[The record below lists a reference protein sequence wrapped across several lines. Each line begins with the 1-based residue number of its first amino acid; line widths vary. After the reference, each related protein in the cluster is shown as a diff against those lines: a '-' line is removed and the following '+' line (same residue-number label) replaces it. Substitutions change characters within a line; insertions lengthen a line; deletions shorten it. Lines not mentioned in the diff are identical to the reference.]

1 MCTGFVLLSSRLQDF
16 LRVDLY
22 ANNLLG
28 TCIPDFLTADLH
40 ATIPITKC
48 SYIYLFN
55 ICYSNLPSVVIY
67 SCLTSVLPT
76 MHDHAACLICCAPI
90 ILSKASNM
98 QVSMHKLQNMQ
109 WLPSVR
115 KCEI

>member
-1 MCTGFVLLSSRLQDF
+1 MPIICWVPAYQISLQQ
-16 LRVDLY
+16 
-22 ANNLLG
+22 
-28 TCIPDFLTADLH
+28 IHMP
-40 ATIPITKC
+40 
-48 SYIYLFN
+48 LFQ
-55 ICYSNLPSVVIY
+55 LPSVVIY
-67 SCLTSVLPT
+67 ICSTSVIPTYQVQLYIVVQHLFLPT